1 MSLSGLVNKWLVNY
15 VKKKETTNNAL
26 LSAHV
31 SPILNV
37 YFHVVLG
44 MIAMT
49 NPQMLLRKKA
59 TKILSLKL
67 LRLTLL
73 QYLLHLVRVV

>member
-1 MSLSGLVNKWLVNY
+1 MCVQNI
-15 VKKKETTNNAL
+15 ER
-26 LSAHV
+26 
-31 SPILNV
+31 PILNV

-44 MIAMT
+44 MIAMM